1 MTVDLS
7 AEMAG
12 LWGALDPQP
21 AGRARLIQFA
31 SATPREGAS
40 TIAREFA
47 FHAATRAER
56 RVWLVDLDLMG
67 SSQAATIAAEAE
79 RYGPLG
85 PPSAASP
92 TGAVFF
98 TVQPPLRRPDGRPWA
113 DARYFAAHAVGAA
126 SFWVTRFRADAL
138 RGPQAVQI
146 VPSGEY
152 WQALRRH
159 ADLIVVDAPSAE
171 RSAASVT
178 VARFMDETILVVA
191 ADQPEIGAPGR
202 LRDAITA
209 AGGRCSGLFLNRA
222 NLDAP
227 AFLRTA
233 V

>member
-1 MTVDLS
+1 MVDLS

-12 LWGALDPQP
+12 LWAALGPQAP
-21 AGRARLIQFA
+21 GRARLVQFA
-31 SATPREGAS
+31 AATPREGTS

-47 FHAATRAER
+47 FHAATRAGR

-67 SSQAATIAAEAE
+67 AGQASTIAAQSE

-92 TGAVFF
+92 NGSVFF
-98 TVQPPLRRPDGRPWA
+98 TVQPSLRRPDGRPWS

-138 RGPQAVQI
+138 RGPQSVQI
-146 VPSGEY
+146 IAGGEY

-159 ADLIVVDAPSAE
+159 ADLIVADAPSAD
-171 RSAASVT
+171 RSTAAVT
-178 VARFMDETILVVA
+178 LARFMDETILVVA
-191 ADQPEIGAPGR
+191 ADQPDIGAPGR
-202 LRDAITA
+202 LRDAIVA
-209 AGGRCSGLFLNRA
+209 AGGRCTGIFLNRA
-222 NLDAP
+222 TLSAP
-227 AFLRTA
+227 SFLKSA

>member
-1 MTVDLS
+1 MVDLS

-12 LWGALDPQP
+12 LWGAIEAQP

-31 SATPREGAS
+31 AATAKEGAS
-40 TIAREFA
+40 TVAREFA
-47 FHAATRAER
+47 FYAATRAGR

-67 SSQAATIAAEAE
+67 SSQAAAIAAEAS

-92 TGAVFF
+92 NGAVFF
-98 TVQPPLRRPDGRPWA
+98 TVQPPLRRPDGRPWS

-126 SFWVTRFRADAL
+126 PFWVTRFRADAL
-138 RGPQAVQI
+138 RGPQAVQMLAG
-146 VPSGEY
+146 GEY

-159 ADLIVVDAPSAE
+159 ADLIVVDAPSAD
-171 RSAASVT
+171 RSTAAVT

-191 ADQPEIGAPGR
+191 ADQPDIGAPGR
-202 LRDAITA
+202 LRDAIA
-209 AGGRCSGLFLNRA
+209 SAGGRCSGIFLNRA

-227 AFLRTA
+227 GFLKSA